1 MAVRADGVGRADHG
15 PKPTPGKRV
24 AIISCSQATEGCN
37 RPSRSAAAAAKPMG
51 WKPTVLDGK
60 GEPSG
65 QLAAANAAVDA
76 RYDAIIVI
84 LVDPSTNLKEAM
96 TKAKAANIP
105 VVTLGAPAYSEARG
119 QLDWIPDI
127 SHDWLATGDVLGYY
141 MIWKSDGKVDALML
155 HDSSTLV
162 VDQGQYKGS
171 HRILTD
177 KAKCP
182 DCKVTVKDFTQ
193 ATLTSQPAQDALA
206 TIQANPSINWIWCYD
221 FCLQQAVQKLK
232 SAGLGDDLSGAGFD
246 CNAANLELMKS
257 GTVQT
262 VCVAD
267 PRDWEAWAT
276 VDQANRLVEGE
287 KPVDQEI
294 PFLLVDRDTIDKLTP
309 EDLRR
314 AGRAASTSRPSTRR
328 SGASSDRGR
337 RLLLLGSPS
346 AVTAGAPSIG
356 GGGAGGRGRAR
367 GNRRGQDFG
376 ATRALAGVGLRST
389 PAASRRCWAG
399 NGSGKS
405 TLISALAG
413 YHELDEGTVEVHGI
427 QLSTRRPH
435 GAAPALRPPG
445 PGADPDPLDRR
456 QPRLRPRLCPRP
468 AREIR
473 WRAEEAARARAARR
487 RRHHA
492 DPRDR
497 GPDARPRG
505 AHAGRDRPR
514 AGPRSTRD
522 ATSSSSTSPP
532 HGCRS
537 DEAARC
543 PPAAGLQRRGLP
555 ILYIT
560 HRLEE
565 LRGFADETSPSCA
578 TAARSSPAPFDE
590 LPFAAMRELIAGLD
604 TGRAPGEA
612 SRRRRRRA
620 VGRAVA
626 RGAWRRRRAACAT
639 ST

>member
-1 MAVRADGVGRADHG
+1 
-15 PKPTPGKRV
+15 
-24 AIISCSQATEGCN
+24 
-37 RPSRSAAAAAKPMG
+37 MG

-105 VVTLGAPAYSEARG
+105 VVTLGAPAYSDARG

-177 KAKCP
+177 KTKCP

-287 KPVDQEI
+287 KPVDQKI
-294 PFLLVDRDTIDKLTP
+294 PFLLVDRDTIDKLTLRGP
-309 EDLRR
+309 GEGLAGRRRLRGRVQEDL
-314 AGRAASTSRPSTRR
+314 
-328 SGASSDRGR
+328 
-337 RLLLLGSPS
+337 
-346 AVTAGAPSIG
+346 
-356 GGGAGGRGRAR
+356 
-367 GNRRGQDFG
+367 
-376 ATRALAGVGLRST
+376 
-389 PAASRRCWAG
+389 
-399 NGSGKS
+399 
-405 TLISALAG
+405 
-413 YHELDEGTVEVHGI
+413 
-427 QLSTRRPH
+427 
-435 GAAPALRPPG
+435 
-445 PGADPDPLDRR
+445 
-456 QPRLRPRLCPRP
+456 
-468 AREIR
+468 
-473 WRAEEAARARAARR
+473 
-487 RRHHA
+487 
-492 DPRDR
+492 
-497 GPDARPRG
+497 
-505 AHAGRDRPR
+505 
-514 AGPRSTRD
+514 
-522 ATSSSSTSPP
+522 
-532 HGCRS
+532 
-537 DEAARC
+537 
-543 PPAAGLQRRGLP
+543 
-555 ILYIT
+555 
-560 HRLEE
+560 
-565 LRGFADETSPSCA
+565 
-578 TAARSSPAPFDE
+578 
-590 LPFAAMRELIAGLD
+590 
-604 TGRAPGEA
+604 
-612 SRRRRRRA
+612 
-620 VGRAVA
+620 GRAVI
-626 RGAWRRRRAACAT
+626 GAGAC
-639 ST
+639 SSSGRPLR